1 MSSHSSV
8 FFSQLAS
15 DFDGTVSRLLQT
27 SAVCTTVITITI
39 SHKPTSSN
47 CHRYHQFNALWI
59 LKGLESS
66 SFNLVQVRKVQKPRN
81 FFKSTPGG
89 FWGVLCTAT
98 DVLWYIKCRR
108 GYAEWHVEG
117 RSVVERFFS
126 CSNCAAEWFVCSVLP
141 DVFLTKWANYRL
153 GNHRA
158 DHSG

>member
-66 SFNLVQVRKVQKPRN
+66 SFNLVQVRKVQEPGN

-98 DVLWYIKCRR
+98 DVLLYIKCRR
-108 GYAEWHVEG
+108 DCLA
-117 RSVVERFFS
+117 VVTVQQNDSCAQFCLTFFS
-126 CSNCAAEWFVCSVLP
+126 RSGPIIGWVTTE
-141 DVFLTKWANYRL
+141 LTILDNIT
-153 GNHRA
+153 
-158 DHSG
+158 